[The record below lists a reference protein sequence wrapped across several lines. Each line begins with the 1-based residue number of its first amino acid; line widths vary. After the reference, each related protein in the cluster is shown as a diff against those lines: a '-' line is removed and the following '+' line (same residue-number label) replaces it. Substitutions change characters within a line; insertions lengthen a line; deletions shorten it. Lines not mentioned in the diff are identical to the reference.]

1 METFMKSEE
10 LGSIYI
16 WKPLIWTDGNNV
28 ACKGPPADVEKN
40 IAELIE

>member
-28 ACKGPPADVEKN
+28 PVKDRQLMLKRT
-40 IAELIE
+40 